1 MPSIQVGV
9 YQVSVLLIM
18 IVIAAGSVVVT
29 AAWYLFATSSVPLV
43 VEEPL
48 SISDYS
54 DTIHVHPGENK
65 TLDIVI
71 LNSASIDYAVTL
83 VFALNDS
90 AYQESYV
97 AFSNLSYN
105 IVPGSNNL
113 VAWLFVQSNANP
125 AFLGLA
131 IGFYRQ

>member
-9 YQVSVLLIM
+9 YQVSVLLIL
-18 IVIAAGSVVVT
+18 IIIITAGSVAT
-29 AAWYLFATSSVPLV
+29 AAWYLFATSNVPLI

-71 LNSASIDYAVTL
+71 LNSANIDYSVTL

-90 AYQESYV
+90 VYQESYV
-97 AFSNLSYN
+97 TFSNSSYN
-105 IVPGSNNL
+105 IAPGSNNI
-113 VAWLFVQSNANP
+113 VAWLFTQRGAHPVA
-125 AFLGLA
+125 LGLS
-131 IGFYRQ
+131 IGFYRE